1 MREIICAFMRFIMDD
16 VSAALNSSDIIE
28 TEGDRIV
35 AIKRFQGR
43 FSGYPIKVVYEKQ
56 GEDTSVITAYPLKKK
71 YRR

>member
-56 GEDTSVITAYPLKKK
+56 GEDTLVITAYPLKKK